1 MDSDGRI
8 FIDRDGEAFGDILR
22 YLRGGADFLSGLL
35 RNYSSSPSRQG
46 GSTLNQMAMRAS
58 GSNSNLGSIMSNDNN
73 RDRLRRLRIE
83 ADYYGLHQLVHDID
97 VVTVGEK
104 VIFEAKFGWARVS
117 GGCNLPR
124 NNQEGANGGG
134 VDVNVQGVANNNDQ
148 NQQQEE
154 EQQEENED
162 EVMEDNEDEEEAEDE
177 EAEEEEEADEV
188 SY

>member
-1 MDSDGRI
+1 VDSDGRI

-35 RNYSSSPSRQG
+35 RNYSSSSPSRG
-46 GSTLNQMAMRAS
+46 MGSTLNQMAMRAS

-124 NNQEGANGGG
+124 NHQEVGANGDG
-134 VDVNVQGVANNNDQ
+134 VDVNVQGGANNNDQ
-148 NQQQEE
+148 QEDQQQ
-154 EQQEENED
+154 ENED
-162 EVMEDNEDEEEAEDE
+162 EVMEENEDEEEAEDE